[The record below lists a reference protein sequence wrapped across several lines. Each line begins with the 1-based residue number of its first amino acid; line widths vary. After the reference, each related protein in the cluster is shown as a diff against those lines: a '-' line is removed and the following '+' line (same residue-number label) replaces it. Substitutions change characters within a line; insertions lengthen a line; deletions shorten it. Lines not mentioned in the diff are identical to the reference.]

1 MPVELVN
8 QPRCGVC
15 GRIKGE
21 TNRWF
26 LVRVLGPELTYR
38 DYNPE
43 FLTEYDEAICG
54 MACLDERHHAHAQK
68 LIGMRTVGE
77 PYLDQQD

>member
-1 MPVELVN
+1 
-8 QPRCGVC
+8 
-15 GRIKGE
+15 
-21 TNRWF
+21 
-26 LVRVLGPELTYR
+26 
-38 DYNPE
+38 
-43 FLTEYDEAICG
+43 